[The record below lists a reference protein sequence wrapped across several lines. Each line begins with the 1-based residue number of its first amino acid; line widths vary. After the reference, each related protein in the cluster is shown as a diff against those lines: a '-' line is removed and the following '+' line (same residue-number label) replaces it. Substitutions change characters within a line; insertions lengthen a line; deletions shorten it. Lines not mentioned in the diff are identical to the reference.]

1 MRGAAEGWG
10 QKEVSIGNVLTRQ
23 CEETELTSRATVS
36 YWKLQCFV
44 AEEDLRA
51 VEGLAGEVGLLDQ
64 EDV

>member
-1 MRGAAEGWG
+1 M
-10 QKEVSIGNVLTRQ
+10 GNVLTRQ
-23 CEETELTSRATVS
+23 CEETELTSRATAS